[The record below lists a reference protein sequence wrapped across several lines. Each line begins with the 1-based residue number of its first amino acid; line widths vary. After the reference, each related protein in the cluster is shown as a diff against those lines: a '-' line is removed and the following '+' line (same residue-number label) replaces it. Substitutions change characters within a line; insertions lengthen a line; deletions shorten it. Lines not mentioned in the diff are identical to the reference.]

1 MPYTLSAV
9 AEIMNGALT
18 GKGAAVVTDIATDSR
33 STFYPDKALFFAIAG
48 ERHNGHLYLGDLYER
63 GVRAFVVSEEVN
75 ASRYPQASFIAV
87 PDTLRALQALAAH
100 HRRRH
105 TYPVVAV
112 AGSNGKTIVK
122 EWIAQLLS
130 TQLRLARSPKSYN
143 SQVGVPLSAWR
154 MGEESELGIF
164 EAGISQPGEM
174 ERLEDILRPDV
185 VVFTNLGEAHQE
197 GFATREQK
205 LREKLRLC
213 ANAEAVAYC
222 ADQYE
227 VHTAICATAPL
238 AQKRRYC
245 WGASSAADVRVI
257 STEKSDTATNV
268 TVEVTASQKRFLLNI
283 PFTDAAS
290 TENALHSFTACMLL
304 AQLFPSL
311 HINEENVAGNV
322 AHLSPIAMRL
332 DLHEGVNGC
341 TIINDAYNADV
352 ASLRIALDFLSS
364 FSKHRRR
371 TVILSDIEQSGKE
384 GWRLYGEVA
393 ELLRE
398 HGVSRLIAIGA
409 QVGKHLS
416 KFTCEVAHFSSTGH
430 FLRQFD
436 RNTFRDEAIL
446 IKGSRSFLLEQI
458 SRQLEQKTHLTTL
471 EVNLTAL
478 TDNLNALRAKLKKG
492 VKTLAMVK
500 ANAYGMGLSEVARLL
515 QHQRVSYLGVAFADE
530 GVQLRRAG
538 ITMPILVLNP
548 EPGTF
553 EQMLDYRLEPEIYSL
568 QMLQRYSEAALRSG
582 EGLCS
587 IHVKL
592 DTGMYRL
599 GFAENELEELLSCL
613 SRFRNLKVASIF
625 SHLAAADEPQHDD
638 FTRAQIALFD
648 AMSKR
653 VESELGYKTLRHLA
667 NSAGVERFPEAQLDM
682 VRLGIS
688 LYGVSATK
696 PGSMRTVSALK
707 STVVQVKRVPAG
719 DTVGYG
725 RKGRADEDKTIA
737 VIPVGY
743 ADGLNR
749 LLGNGAGSV
758 LVNGKQA
765 PFIGNICMDLCMV
778 DVTGIEVREGD
789 EVTVFGENPGV
800 ASLAEKLNTI
810 PYEIFTRISARVNRT
825 YFSE

>member
-1 MPYTLSAV
+1 V
-9 AEIMNGALT
+9 NGTLT
-18 GKGAAVVTDIATDSR
+18 GKGDTVVTDLVTDSR
-33 STFYPDKALFFAIAG
+33 STFYPDKALFFAIVG

-75 ASRYPQASFIAV
+75 VGRYPLASFIAV
-87 PDTLRALQALAAH
+87 PSALCALQALAAH
-100 HRRRH
+100 HRRQYR
-105 TYPVVAV
+105 YPVVAV
-112 AGSNGKTIVK
+112 AGSNGKTVVK

-130 TQLRLARSPKSYN
+130 AQLRLARSPKSYN
-143 SQVGVPLSAWR
+143 SQVGVPLSVWQ

-174 ERLEDILRPDV
+174 ERLESILRPDV

-213 ANAEAVAYC
+213 ANAEVIVYC
-222 ADQYE
+222 ADQFE
-227 VHTAICATAPL
+227 VHTTIRATATL
-238 AQKRRYC
+238 AQKRLYC
-245 WGASSAADVRVI
+245 WGATAAADVRII
-257 STEKSDTATNV
+257 SVEKSDAATGI
-268 TVEVTASQKRFLLNI
+268 TVELAASQKRFRLNI

-304 AQLFPSL
+304 AHLFPSL

-364 FSKHRRR
+364 FGKHRRR

-409 QVGKHLS
+409 QIGKRLS
-416 KFTCEVAHFSSTGH
+416 KFTCEVVHFSSTGH

-436 RNTFRDEAIL
+436 RSTFKDEAIL
-446 IKGSRSFLLEQI
+446 IKGSRNFLLEQI

-478 TDNLNALRAKLKKG
+478 TDNLNALRATLKKG
-492 VKTLAMVK
+492 VQTLAMVK

-538 ITMPILVLNP
+538 IAMPILVLNP

-582 EGLCS
+582 EGVCS

-592 DTGMYRL
+592 DTGMHRL
-599 GFAENELEELLSCL
+599 GFVEEELEELLSCL
-613 SRFRNLKVASIF
+613 SRFRNLKVASVF

-638 FTRAQIALFD
+638 FTRAQIAQFG
-648 AMSKR
+648 AMSR
-653 VESELGYKTLRHLA
+653 RIEGELGYKALRHLA

-725 RKGRADEDKTIA
+725 RKGLASEDKTIA

-749 LLGNGAGSV
+749 LLGNGVGSV
-758 LVNGKQA
+758 LVGGKLR
-765 PFIGNICMDLCMV
+765 PLIGNICMDLCMV
-778 DVTGIEVREGD
+778 DITGTEVHEGD
-789 EVTVFGENPGV
+789 EVTVFGENPSV

-810 PYEIFTRISARVNRT
+810 PYEIFTRISARVNRV